1 VAFVRDR
8 AAYGFVFTRAL
19 SDADGLVTSEGTVY
33 PPARSRYDDLVETFR
48 QKSPH
53 KGLPA
58 ATAASTKAAA
68 WR

>member
-48 QKSPH
+48 QESSPD
-53 KGLPA
+53 LPA